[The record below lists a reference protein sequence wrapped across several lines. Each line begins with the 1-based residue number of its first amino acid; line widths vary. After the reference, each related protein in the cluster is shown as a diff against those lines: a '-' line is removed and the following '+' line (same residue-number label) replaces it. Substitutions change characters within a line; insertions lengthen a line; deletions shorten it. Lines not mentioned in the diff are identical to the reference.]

1 MKTAIVVAGVLMFGC
16 TPPHQ
21 PQKWS
26 TKGCSEAHIKA
37 IGVSVG
43 WWNADSRAF
52 FGADSIEMVQGETER
67 QLVCVTDDKDEEAI
81 RMWEI
86 GFVGWA
92 RGNQIL
98 ILDTTH
104 RPLGDFLTNVIAH
117 EFGHQ
122 LGLGHLTEE
131 SAVMYPECKR
141 SKGLTSYDLAA
152 FHALDEPTE

>member
-26 TKGCSEAHIKA
+26 TKGCSEAQAKA
-37 IGVSVG
+37 IGVAVE

-52 FGADSIEMVQGETER
+52 FGADSIEMIQGETER
-67 QLVCVTDDKDEEAI
+67 QLICVTDDKDEEAI
-81 RMWEI
+81 RMREI

-98 ILDTTH
+98 ILDTTI
-104 RPLGDFLTNVIAH
+104 RPLGDFLANVIAH

-122 LGLGHLTEE
+122 LGLGHLSDE
-131 SAVMYPECKR
+131 SAVMYHVCHR
-141 SKGLTSYDLAA
+141 SNGLTNYDLEA
-152 FHALDEPTE
+152 FHALDGPAE